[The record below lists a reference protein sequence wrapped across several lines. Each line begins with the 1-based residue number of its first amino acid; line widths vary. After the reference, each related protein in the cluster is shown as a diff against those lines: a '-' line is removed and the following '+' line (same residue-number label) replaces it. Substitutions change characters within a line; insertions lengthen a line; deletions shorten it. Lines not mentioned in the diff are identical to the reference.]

1 MRFDANRR
9 LSPGKKCR
17 PISLVALALAFS
29 AVFPL
34 TFISLRAQEQGSGFP
49 GAELPSDIKMIIPE
63 RELAVKIKAPFTLAA
78 VGDIIGRHPMAQLNE
93 PGFQNLIKTLRNADV
108 GFANMEGPLIDFST
122 FPGAVTAAMP
132 KSGIADLKAMGI
144 RMMNTANNHSM
155 DGGVPGMLET
165 NALLDEAGIVHAG
178 TGKDLQEARGASFL
192 DTPKGTVGL
201 VGMFSIEPASGPP
214 PASTSGATYR
224 NGDLGGMPGVNGLH
238 VTPYY
243 IVTAEQLQQ
252 LRQIRDSVYA
262 RRGEVPDP
270 VPALP
275 ENEPADRLQLF
286 GTWYK
291 VGPKP
296 GNISYT
302 MNQND
307 LREILR
313 SIRNG
318 KEYADFMIVTIHCH
332 QANYAFQ
339 QYTFDNDVPDFLVEL
354 AHKAIDAGADV
365 FVGHGVHT
373 LRGIEIYKGKPIFY
387 GLSNFVHQEGQ
398 SAQPANPGGDLTE
411 AESVFRPGSEP
422 YRVHQ
427 HDNLE
432 ALLTTSRFEGGHLV
446 EVRLFPTDL
455 GQDGSR
461 PLSRFGI
468 PMTPLPQM
476 AVQVLE
482 KLQKISQRFGT
493 TISIENNVG
502 VIRVASNPRET
513 RQ

>member
-1 MRFDANRR
+1 MRLTRTTIGSFLAKKHPIAWFWALGLGVCAAFF
-9 LSPGKKCR
+9 LSI
-17 PISLVALALAFS
+17 ISS
-29 AVFPL
+29 
-34 TFISLRAQEQGSGFP
+34 RAQEQGNGFP
-49 GAELPSDIKMIIPE
+49 GADSPSNIKMIVPE
-63 RELAVKIKAPFTLAA
+63 RELATKIKAPFTLAA
-78 VGDIIGRHPMAQLNE
+78 VGDIIGRHPMAQLAD
-93 PGFQNLIKTLRNADV
+93 PAFQGLIKNLRAADV
-108 GFANMEGPLIDFST
+108 GFANMEGPLIDFSNFT
-122 FPGAVTAAMP
+122 GAVTSGMP

-144 RMMNTANNHSM
+144 RMMNTANNHTM
-155 DGGVPGMLET
+155 DGGVPGMMET
-165 NALLDEAGIVHAG
+165 NFLLDEAGIVHAG
-178 TGKDLQEARGASFL
+178 AGRDLQEARAASFL
-192 DTPKGTVGL
+192 DTPKGTIGL
-201 VGMFSIEPASGPP
+201 VGMFSIDPTSGPS

-224 NGDLGGMPGVNGLH
+224 NGDLGGTPGLNGLH

-243 IVTAEQLQQ
+243 SVTADQLEA
-252 LRQIRDSVYA
+252 LRKIRDSVYA
-262 RRGEVPDP
+262 RRDEVPD
-270 VPALP
+270 ALPPIP
-275 ENEPADRLQLF
+275 ENEPTDRLQLF

-291 VGPKP
+291 VGSKP

-339 QYTFDNDVPDFLVEL
+339 QYTFDNDVPDFLVDL

-373 LRGIEIYKGKPIFY
+373 LRGVEIYKGKPIFY

-398 SAQPANPGGDLTE
+398 SAQPANPGGDMTE
-411 AESVFRPGSEP
+411 AETVFRPGSEP

-432 ALLTTSRFEGGHLV
+432 TLLTTSRFDEGRLV
-446 EVRLFPTDL
+446 EVRLYPTDL

-468 PMTPLPQM
+468 PMTPSPQM
-476 AVQVLE
+476 ATQVLE
-482 KLQKISQRFGT
+482 KMQRISKPFGT
-493 TISIENNVG
+493 SISIENGVG
-502 VIRVASNPRET
+502 IIRVASSAVRN
-513 RQ
+513 Q